1 MYFRGLSFSPKRLE
15 FSHSIHR
22 ERGIGMKDPFE
33 VLQTK
38 EQELARV
45 KKEVDALRIVA
56 QLLGEESNVKKVDL
70 RQATGTN

>member
-1 MYFRGLSFSPKRLE
+1 
-15 FSHSIHR
+15 
-22 ERGIGMKDPFE
+22 MKDPFE

-38 EQELARV
+38 EQELGRI

-56 QLLGEESNVKKVDL
+56 QLLGEETNGKKVDL